1 MVCGGKSSFG
11 VAAGLIIS
19 VVLVSCTFP
28 KLEVAPGYKGESS
41 TSASSWLGGRGW
53 FGAAAT
59 EIGALPRMILAV
71 GVVILAG
78 VCLWQRQD
86 KEIACRIKQKLSATL
101 AHNSVLPAFNPTVTV
116 HPVKPGRQI
125 VLLSNVA
132 KLPSCYN
139 KQHDYE
145 RAVTATMLIVDW
157 IMKEWHESAV
167 ILFFVA
173 RDSEVQRLSHTLQFS
188 KDLHAVE
195 WVWEVLLASVAC
207 SSTTKP

>member
-41 TSASSWLGGRGW
+41 TSASSWLGGKGW

-59 EIGALPRMILAV
+59 EIGALPRMMLAV

-86 KEIACRIKQKLSATL
+86 KEISSASLRDSFTV
-101 AHNSVLPAFNPTVTV
+101 HNTPSQYMVQHMQPIWLPAAEYGVP
-116 HPVKPGRQI
+116 
-125 VLLSNVA
+125 
-132 KLPSCYN
+132 
-139 KQHDYE
+139 
-145 RAVTATMLIVDW
+145 
-157 IMKEWHESAV
+157 
-167 ILFFVA
+167 
-173 RDSEVQRLSHTLQFS
+173 LQ
-188 KDLHAVE
+188 
-195 WVWEVLLASVAC
+195 
-207 SSTTKP
+207 P